1 MRKITLILGGARS
14 GKSVFGEK
22 LALNK
27 HSKPIYIFTAQS
39 FDGEMDERIRI
50 HKDRRKKQS
59 WQDVE
64 ATINLPAAISEL
76 SKKEKVILV
85 DCLSLWL
92 TNLIINERN
101 IDRDITEFLNALE
114 KSPGDVILV
123 SSEVGLGIVPDNEMS
138 REFRDNLG
146 SLHQRVAAISETV
159 IMMVAGIPMVVKG
172 QKIILKS

>member
-27 HSKPIYIFTAQS
+27 DSKPIYIFTAQS
-39 FDGEMDERIRI
+39 FDEEMDERIRI

-92 TNLIINERN
+92 TNLILNERN
-101 IDRDITEFLNALE
+101 IDRDIAEFLNALE
-114 KSPGDVILV
+114 KSPWRRYSCI
-123 SSEVGLGIVPDNEMS
+123 
-138 REFRDNLG
+138 
-146 SLHQRVAAISETV
+146 
-159 IMMVAGIPMVVKG
+159 
-172 QKIILKS
+172 

>member
-27 HSKPIYIFTAQS
+27 DPKPIYIFTAQS
-39 FDGEMDERIRI
+39 FDKEMDERIRI

-92 TNLIINERN
+92 TNLILNERN

-138 REFRDNLG
+138 RVLRDHLG
-146 SLHQRVAAISETV
+146 SLHQKVAAISETV
-159 IMMVAGIPMVVKG
+159 IMMVAGIPMIVKG
-172 QKIILKS
+172 QNELS

>member
-27 HSKPIYIFTAQS
+27 DSKPIYIFTAQS
-39 FDGEMDERIRI
+39 FDEEMDDRIRV

-92 TNLIINERN
+92 TNLILNERN
-101 IDRDITEFLNALE
+101 IDRDIAEFLNALE

-123 SSEVGLGIVPDNEMS
+123 SSEVAVSYTHLTLPTK
-138 REFRDNLG
+138 
-146 SLHQRVAAISETV
+146 A
-159 IMMVAGIPMVVKG
+159 
-172 QKIILKS
+172 

>member
-27 HSKPIYIFTAQS
+27 DSKPIYIFTAQS
-39 FDGEMDERIRI
+39 FDKEMDERIRI

-76 SKKEKVILV
+76 GKKEKVILV

-92 TNLIINERN
+92 TNLILNERN
-101 IDRDITEFLNALE
+101 IVN
-114 KSPGDVILV
+114 
-123 SSEVGLGIVPDNEMS
+123 
-138 REFRDNLG
+138 
-146 SLHQRVAAISETV
+146 
-159 IMMVAGIPMVVKG
+159 MMEDKNSNV
-172 QKIILKS
+172 

>member
-1 MRKITLILGGARS
+1 MRNITLILGGARS

-27 HSKPIYIFTAQS
+27 DSKPIYIFTAQS
-39 FDGEMDERIRI
+39 FDEEMDERIRI

-101 IDRDITEFLNALE
+101 IDRDITEFLNSLE

-138 REFRDNLG
+138 REFRDHLG

>member
-27 HSKPIYIFTAQS
+27 DSKPIYIFTAQS
-39 FDGEMDERIRI
+39 FDKEMDERIRI

-138 REFRDNLG
+138 RVFRDNLG
-146 SLHQRVAAISETV
+146 SLHQKVAAISETV
-159 IMMVAGIPMVVKG
+159 IMMVAGIPMIVKG
-172 QKIILKS
+172 QNELS

>member
-1 MRKITLILGGARS
+1 MILGGARS
-14 GKSVFGEK
+14 GKIVFGEK

-27 HSKPIYIFTAQS
+27 DSKPIYIFTAQS
-39 FDGEMDERIRI
+39 FDKEMDERIRI

-92 TNLIINERN
+92 TNLILNERN

-138 REFRDNLG
+138 RVFRDHLG
-146 SLHQRVAAISETV
+146 SLHQNCLLYTSDAADE
-159 IMMVAGIPMVVKG
+159 
-172 QKIILKS
+172 

>member
-27 HSKPIYIFTAQS
+27 DSKPIYIFTAQS
-39 FDGEMDERIRI
+39 FDKEMDQRIRI

-76 SKKEKVILV
+76 GKKEKVILV

-92 TNLIINERN
+92 TNLILNERN
-101 IDRDITEFLNALE
+101 IDRDIAEFLNALE

-138 REFRDNLG
+138 RVFRDHLG
-146 SLHQRVAAISETV
+146 SLYQKVAAISETV
-159 IMMVAGIPMVVKG
+159 IMMVAGIPMIVKG
-172 QKIILKS
+172 QNELS

>member
-27 HSKPIYIFTAQS
+27 DSKPIYIFTAQS
-39 FDGEMDERIRI
+39 FDKEMDERIRI

-76 SKKEKVILV
+76 GKKEKVILV

-92 TNLIINERN
+92 TNLILNERN

-138 REFRDNLG
+138 RVFRDPLG
-146 SLHQRVAAISETV
+146 
-159 IMMVAGIPMVVKG
+159 
-172 QKIILKS
+172 

>member
-27 HSKPIYIFTAQS
+27 DSKPIYIFTAQS
-39 FDGEMDERIRI
+39 FDEEMDERIRI

-92 TNLIINERN
+92 TNLILNERN

-138 REFRDNLG
+138 RVFRDHLG
-146 SLHQRVAAISETV
+146 SCLLYTSDAA
-159 IMMVAGIPMVVKG
+159 
-172 QKIILKS
+172 

>member
-27 HSKPIYIFTAQS
+27 DSKPIYIFTAQS
-39 FDGEMDERIRI
+39 FDKEMDERIRI
-50 HKDRRKKQS
+50 HKDRRKKQP

-64 ATINLPAAISEL
+64 ATINLPSAISEL
-76 SKKEKVILV
+76 SKKQKVILV

-101 IDRDITEFLNALE
+101 IDRDITEFLDALE
-114 KSPGDVILV
+114 KSLSDVILV

-138 REFRDNLG
+138 RKFRDHLG

-159 IMMVAGIPMVVKG
+159 IMMVAGIPMIVKG
-172 QKIILKS
+172 QNELS

>member
-27 HSKPIYIFTAQS
+27 DSKPIYIFTAQS
-39 FDGEMDERIRI
+39 FDKEMDERIRI

-76 SKKEKVILV
+76 GKKEKVILV

-92 TNLIINERN
+92 TNLILNERN
-101 IDRDITEFLNALE
+101 IDRDIAEFLNALE

-138 REFRDNLG
+138 RVFRDHLG
-146 SLHQRVAAISETV
+146 LLHQKVAAISETV
-159 IMMVAGIPMVVKG
+159 IMMVAGIPMIVKG
-172 QKIILKS
+172 QNELS

>member
-27 HSKPIYIFTAQS
+27 DSKPIYIFTAQS
-39 FDGEMDERIRI
+39 FDEEMDERIRI

-92 TNLIINERN
+92 TNLILNERN

>member
-27 HSKPIYIFTAQS
+27 DSKPIYIFTAQS
-39 FDGEMDERIRI
+39 FDKEMDERIRI

-92 TNLIINERN
+92 TNLILNERN

-114 KSPGDVILV
+114 KSPSDVILV

-138 REFRDNLG
+138 RKFRDHLG

-159 IMMVAGIPMVVKG
+159 IMMVAGIPMIVKG
-172 QKIILKS
+172 QNELS

>member
-27 HSKPIYIFTAQS
+27 DSKPIYIFTAQP
-39 FDGEMDERIRI
+39 FDEEMDERIRI

-59 WQDVE
+59 WQEVE

-114 KSPGDVILV
+114 KSPSDVILV

-138 REFRDNLG
+138 RKFRDHLG

-159 IMMVAGIPMVVKG
+159 IMMVAGIPMIVKG
-172 QKIILKS
+172 KNELS

>member
-27 HSKPIYIFTAQS
+27 DSKPIYIFTAQS
-39 FDGEMDERIRI
+39 FDKEMDERIRI
-50 HKDRRKKQS
+50 HKDRRKKQP

-64 ATINLPAAISEL
+64 ATINLPSAISEL
-76 SKKEKVILV
+76 SKKQKVILV

-92 TNLIINERN
+92 TNLMMNGRN
-101 IDRDITEFLNALE
+101 IDKDIKKFVNELE
-114 KSPGDVILV
+114 NSPSDIILI

-138 REFRDNLG
+138 RIFRDHLG
-146 SLHQRVAAISETV
+146 LLHQKVAAISETV

-172 QKIILKS
+172 QNELS

>member
-27 HSKPIYIFTAQS
+27 DSKPIYIFTAQS
-39 FDGEMDERIRI
+39 FDEEMDERIRI
-50 HKDRRKKQS
+50 HKERRKKQS

-92 TNLIINERN
+92 TNLILNERN

-138 REFRDNLG
+138 RVFRDHLG
-146 SLHQRVAAISETV
+146 SLHQKVAAISETV
-159 IMMVAGIPMVVKG
+159 IMMVAGIPMIIKG
-172 QKIILKS
+172 QNELS

>member
-14 GKSVFGEK
+14 GKSVFGER

-27 HSKPIYIFTAQS
+27 DSKPIYIFTAQS
-39 FDGEMDERIRI
+39 FDEEMDERIRV

-114 KSPGDVILV
+114 KSPGDVILI

-138 REFRDNLG
+138 RVFRDYLG

-159 IMMVAGIPMVVKG
+159 IMMVAGIPIIVKG
-172 QKIILKS
+172 QNELS

>member
-1 MRKITLILGGARS
+1 MRNITLILGGARS

-27 HSKPIYIFTAQS
+27 HLKPIYIFTAQP
-39 FDGEMDERIRI
+39 FDEEMDERIRI

-59 WQDVE
+59 WQEVE

-114 KSPGDVILV
+114 KSPSDVILV

-138 REFRDNLG
+138 RKFRDHLG

-159 IMMVAGIPMVVKG
+159 IMMVAGIP
-172 QKIILKS
+172 IIVRGKNELY

>member
-1 MRKITLILGGARS
+1 MRKITLLLGGARS

-27 HSKPIYIFTAQS
+27 DSKPIYIFTAQS
-39 FDGEMDERIRI
+39 FDKEMDERIRI

-76 SKKEKVILV
+76 GKKEKVILV

-92 TNLIINERN
+92 TNLILNERN

-123 SSEVGLGIVPDNEMS
+123 SSEVGLGIVPDNEIS
-138 REFRDNLG
+138 REFRDHLG
-146 SLHQRVAAISETV
+146 SLHQKVAAISETV
-159 IMMVAGIPMVVKG
+159 IMMVAGIPMIVKG
-172 QKIILKS
+172 QNELS

>member
-27 HSKPIYIFTAQS
+27 DSKPIYIFTAQS
-39 FDGEMDERIRI
+39 FDKEMDERIRI

-64 ATINLPAAISEL
+64 ATVNLPAAVSEL

-138 REFRDNLG
+138 RAYRDHLG
-146 SLHQRVAAISETV
+146 SLHQKVAAISETV
-159 IMMVAGIPMVVKG
+159 IMMVAGIPMIVKG
-172 QKIILKS
+172 QNELS